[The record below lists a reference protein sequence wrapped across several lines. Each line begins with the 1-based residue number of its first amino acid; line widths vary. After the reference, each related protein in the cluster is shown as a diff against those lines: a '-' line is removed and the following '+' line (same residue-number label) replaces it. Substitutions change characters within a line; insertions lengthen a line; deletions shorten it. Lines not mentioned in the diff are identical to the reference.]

1 MNLSLRPPAKKPKT
15 YLCLSIGL
23 VGDIDQKLNPLIKS
37 PLYNDVEI
45 YTTSFSS
52 LVEKDW
58 LSCHI
63 CGDFL
68 PTEEGMK
75 VHLNR

>member
-1 MNLSLRPPAKKPKT
+1 MDPSLRPPALT
-15 YLCLSIGL
+15 QTHIYIYQL
-23 VGDIDQKLNPLIKS
+23 VYSVRLVKNLTLLQF
-37 PLYNDVEI
+37 NDVEI
-45 YTTSFSS
+45 FTTSFSS